1 MNSGNPIDY
10 FIAGSASIL
19 VAELL
24 LGIVKRSFRLLNIR
38 IEENRRL
45 DTVLNEC
52 WHGLDEVYKTERV
65 EIVPANELKEVD
77 IHPSVYKAEQL
88 KKNLDNLYRL
98 GDR

>member
-1 MNSGNPIDY
+1 MNSPMDY

-24 LGIVKRSFRLLNIR
+24 LGIVKRFFRSLNLR
-38 IEENRRL
+38 IEENRRV
-45 DTVLNEC
+45 DTALNEC
-52 WHGLDEVYKTERV
+52 WHGLDKVYKTEPT
-65 EIVPANELKEVD
+65 EIIQAEDTKEID